1 MAKKK
6 EAPVQTMGGTP
17 VKKTKTT
24 KKTAPKKAVKK
35 TAPKK
40 KGKTKAEILSKP
52 TKVVRKSVVKNE
64 EHSDFDA
71 PDEDTA
77 NDTEEENGDDLDAEG
92 SEDDSL
98 EY

>member
-6 EAPVQTMGGTP
+6 EAPAQTMGGKP
-17 VKKTKTT
+17 IKKAKTT
-24 KKTAPKKAVKK
+24 KKAVKK
-35 TAPKK
+35 TALKK

-64 EHSDFDA
+64 EHSEFEETDA
-71 PDEDTA
+71 ADIADDVERDELDA
-77 NDTEEENGDDLDAEG
+77 DDLVGEDETAE
-92 SEDDSL
+92 SI